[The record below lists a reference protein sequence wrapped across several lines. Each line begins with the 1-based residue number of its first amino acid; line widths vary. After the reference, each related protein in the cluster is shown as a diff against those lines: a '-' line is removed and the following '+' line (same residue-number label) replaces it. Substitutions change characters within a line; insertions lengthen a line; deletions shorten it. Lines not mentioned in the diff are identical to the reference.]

1 MFSKQA
7 LIKIVHNN
15 PNIID
20 LIQISKNVLILYLR
34 HIFFVHSIT
43 IATSQQFLMVSVYK
57 TIPQSHHK
65 LKYFNVKYVQLHLH
79 CIHLVQLSL
88 TQILKSTVPKYFVL
102 IFLQLHEHCANVI
115 VLIHSSHITL
125 TVYDYCLESGV
136 CAMELNM
143 VTLKCL
149 LSTQGNTSIYVPY
162 SLAKRHQRPCATV
175 YKHQMVASQHFLPK
189 EMK

>member
-7 LIKIVHNN
+7 LLKIVHNN
-15 PNIID
+15 PNIIY
-20 LIQISKNVLILYLR
+20 LIQISKKNLILYLTL
-34 HIFFVHSIT
+34 IFIIHSIT
-43 IATSQQFLMVSVYK
+43 IATSQQFSVYK
-57 TIPQSHHK
+57 TMSHRK
-65 LKYFNVKYVQLHLH
+65 SKYFNVKYVQLHLH

-149 LSTQGNTSIYVPY
+149 LST
-162 SLAKRHQRPCATV
+162 
-175 YKHQMVASQHFLPK
+175 
-189 EMK
+189 